1 MDGGAKECVC
11 GGYAAPAAQSER
23 SFASSEPTK
32 AFGLLYVEVRIK
44 GSGIFV

>member
-11 GGYAAPAAQSER
+11 GGYAAAQSER
-23 SFASSEPTK
+23 SFASSVPTK
-32 AFGLLYVEVRIK
+32 AFGLLYVEVTIK

>member
-11 GGYAAPAAQSER
+11 GGYTAPASQSER
-23 SFASSEPTK
+23 SLASFEPTK
-32 AFGLLYVEVRIK
+32 AFGLLYVEVRLK